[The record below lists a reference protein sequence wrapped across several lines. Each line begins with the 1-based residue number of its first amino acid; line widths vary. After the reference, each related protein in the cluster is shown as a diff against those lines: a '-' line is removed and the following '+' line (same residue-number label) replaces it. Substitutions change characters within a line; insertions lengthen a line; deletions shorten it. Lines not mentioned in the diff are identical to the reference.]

1 MGCSASME
9 GEPAALPYRD
19 SFQGSDTPSN
29 LEFAILRTR
38 WLKEHLEG
46 NTSIRAERENF
57 TTGKEANLMIALR
70 FPGPGSLT
78 FLGGSDGI
86 LMEMGFLFRRWPL
99 FGGWEEMK
107 IRRVV
112 KVEAPSALADG
123 GTWEMPIRFPLDLPA
138 DPSSVWEAKVQ
149 ARARLG
155 GVLFNGQELPLQSL
169 EFAGGEFQVL
179 PEGWEA
185 LAEDPLGNLEFAL
198 SGAGAQGDQWVL
210 CSCALVGDEEKEVAL
225 GLLVGSLDK
234 LPDSLRVAS
243 AISALR
249 FLSKEDAGAG
259 PQAWKEWWEHRTMSS
274 SATPR

>member
-1 MGCSASME
+1 MGCSSSIEEKLDASPE
-9 GEPAALPYRD
+9 EVSLP
-19 SFQGSDTPSN
+19 GLETPSN
-29 LEFAILRTR
+29 LEFAILRTS

-46 NTSIRAERENF
+46 NTSIRAERDHF
-57 TTGKEANLMIALR
+57 TTGTEANLMMTLR

-78 FLGGSDGI
+78 LLGGSDGI
-86 LMEMGFLFRRWPL
+86 LMEMGVLFRRWPL

-112 KVEAPSALADG
+112 KVEAPSSLTNG
-123 GTWEMPIRFPLDLPA
+123 GTWDVPIRFPLDLPA

-149 ARARLG
+149 VRVRLG
-155 GVLFNGQELPLQSL
+155 GALFYGQELPLQTL
-169 EFAGGEFQVL
+169 EFAAGGFQVL
-179 PEGWEA
+179 PKGWEP
-185 LAEDPLGNLEFAL
+185 LAEDPLGNLEIAL
-198 SGAGAQGDQWVL
+198 SGAGIQGDQWVL
-210 CSCALVGDEEKEVAL
+210 CSCALVGAEDKEEAL

-259 PQAWKEWWEHRTMSS
+259 SQAWKEWWEHRTMSNGAS
-274 SATPR
+274 PR